1 MDGPVRYAALAA
13 IALTLTVTGCTSP
26 IPSADPRPTPAQEI
40 TVNPT
45 AITAF
50 EIDIPQADLDDL
62 ADRLARTRWPNE
74 ITDAGMDYGFPLAR
88 LRELAEYWRTGY
100 NWRAHEA
107 ELNELPHFTT
117 EIGGQNIHFVHIR
130 SAKPDALPL
139 ILTHGWPGSFLEFL
153 DVIEP
158 LSRDFHLVI
167 PSIPGFGFSG
177 PTHER
182 GWDTTRVARA
192 WAELMHRLGYERY
205 GAQGGD
211 FGSGISQALGA
222 LAPEHVVGVH
232 VNYLPT
238 RPDPAAGLELSETDR
253 ARLDKVQYLMA
264 NRPPYQ
270 ALQATTPQTI
280 GYALT
285 DSPVGQLAWIAE
297 RFAQWTDPRTP
308 VSDERMLTDVS
319 LYWLTATAASSARLT
334 RESTRGS
341 APCPVPLGVAV
352 FAHDITQSVRPLAER
367 LYDIRHWSEFDRGGH
382 FAAMEVPELLAEDIR
397 TFFLTDLRTGPDA
410 PR

>member
-1 MDGPVRYAALAA
+1 MIEP
-13 IALTLTVTGCTSP
+13 
-26 IPSADPRPTPAQEI
+26 
-40 TVNPT
+40 
-45 AITAF
+45 F
-50 EIDIPQADLDDL
+50 HIDIPQADLDDL
-62 ADRLARTRWPNE
+62 RDRLARTRWPDE
-74 ITDAGMDYGFPLAR
+74 VTDAGTDYGFPLAR
-88 LRELAEYWRTGY
+88 LKDLAEYWRTGY
-100 NWRAHEA
+100 DWRAHETK
-107 ELNELPHFTT
+107 LNELAHFTT
-117 EIGGQNIHFVHIR
+117 EIDGQNIHFVHMR
-130 SAKPDALPL
+130 SPKPDALAL

-153 DVIEP
+153 DVVEP

-167 PSIPGFGFSG
+167 PSIPGYGFSG

-182 GWDTTRVARA
+182 GWDIVRIARA
-192 WAELMHRLGYERY
+192 WAELMRRLGYSRY

-222 LAPEHVVGVH
+222 VAPEQVVGVH

-238 RPDPAAGLELSETDR
+238 RPDPDADVVLSASDE
-253 ARLDKVQYLMA
+253 ARLDKIRHLMA

-308 VSDERMLTDVS
+308 VDDDRMLTDIS
-319 LYWLTATAASSARLT
+319 LYWFTATAASSARLHRDT
-334 RESTRGS
+334 PRGVTL
-341 APCPVPLGVAV
+341 CPVPLGVAV
-352 FAHDITQSVRPLAER
+352 FPRDITQSVRPLAER

-382 FAAMEVPELLAEDIR
+382 FAAMEVPDLLAEDIR
-397 TFFLTDLRTGPDA
+397 TFFLTAIGTR
-410 PR
+410 